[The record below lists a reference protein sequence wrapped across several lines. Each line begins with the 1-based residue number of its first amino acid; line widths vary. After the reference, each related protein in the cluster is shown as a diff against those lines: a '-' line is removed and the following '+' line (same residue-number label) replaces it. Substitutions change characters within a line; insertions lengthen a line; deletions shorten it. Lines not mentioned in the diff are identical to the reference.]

1 MLIPSI
7 DLMGGKIVQLVQGQ
21 TKALEFENFGE
32 WVERFSRYPLVQL
45 IDLDAAMSKGSN
57 RALVAEFCGK
67 LPCQVGGGIRSA
79 SDVQAVLDCG
89 AKKVIVGSSLIE
101 NPVQSVSSQATPGVE
116 RPPDTVNRT
125 FAEAL
130 CQRFG
135 ADRLVFAVDARGG
148 RVAIHG
154 WKTITNIEPSA
165 MMQQLEPFCS
175 AFLYTHI
182 DTEGLLQGIPMDV
195 IRDLRQTTSRRLIAA
210 GGIRSLEEIQELD
223 RLGVDAVVGMAIYSG
238 LLAV

>member
-45 IDLDAAMSKGSN
+45 VDLDAAMDIGSN
-57 RALVAEFCGK
+57 RELVSEFCGK

-79 SDVQAVLDCG
+79 SDAQAVLECG
-89 AKKVIVGSSLIE
+89 AKKVIVGSSLIK
-101 NPVQSVSSQATPGVE
+101 VRTQTKTDRKGVSKDSV
-116 RPPDTVNRT
+116 DTT
-125 FAEAL
+125 FARSLFEL
-130 CQRFG
+130 LG

-154 WKTITNIEPSA
+154 WKTITEIEPAA
-165 MMQQLEPFCS
+165 MMQQLETFCS

-182 DTEGLLQGIPMDV
+182 DTEGSLKGIPMNV
-195 IRDLRQTTSRRLIAA
+195 ICDLRQKTSRQLIVA
-210 GGIRSLEEIQELD
+210 GGICRSDEVEELNKI
-223 RLGVDAVVGMAIYSG
+223 GVDAVVGMAIYSG

>member
-21 TKALEFENFGE
+21 KKALEFENFSE

-45 IDLDAAMSKGSN
+45 VDLDAAKGEGSN
-57 RALVAEFCGK
+57 RKLVAEFCGK

-79 SDVQAVLDCG
+79 DDAQAVLDCG
-89 AKKVIVGSSLIE
+89 AKKVIIGSSLIKTLKPAGKDSAE
-101 NPVQSVSSQATPGVE
+101 DSEDAVDVA
-116 RPPDTVNRT
+116 
-125 FAEAL
+125 FARGL
-130 CQRFG
+130 CERFG
-135 ADRLVFAVDARGG
+135 IDRLVFAVDARGG

-154 WKTITNIEPSA
+154 WKTITRIEPAA
-165 MMQQLEPFCS
+165 MMQQLGPFCC

-195 IRDLRQTTSRRLIAA
+195 IRDLRQKTSRRLIAA
-210 GGIRSLEEIQELD
+210 GGIHRTEEVEELD
-223 RLGVDAVVGMAIYSG
+223 KIGVDAVVGMAIYSG
-238 LLAV
+238 LLKI